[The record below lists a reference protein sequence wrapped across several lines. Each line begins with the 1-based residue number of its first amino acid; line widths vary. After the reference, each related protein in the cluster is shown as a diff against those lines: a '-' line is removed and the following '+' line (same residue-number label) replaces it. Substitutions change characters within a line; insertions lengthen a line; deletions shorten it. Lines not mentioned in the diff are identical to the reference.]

1 MVFSCGPAG
10 VAMTATPAGA
20 VLAAQPEPL
29 DQGAVAADVHLLQ
42 VAQQP
47 APTADQAHQAAAGVV
62 VVLVL
67 LEVLGQVR
75 DPLGQ
80 HRHLRLGRT
89 GVALVQAVLGENFLL
104 LLGGQRHV
112 WCSYWYLS
120 RAWPAPDYLRRGDD
134 GAGRHGLQ
142 PDPFDQSISA
152 DGGPGPSTPESGRPA
167 RHGDGR
173 GCLMNAATPM
183 SSPTVSAT
191 MTHRTTSTSTHDP
204 GGGEPGK
211 KL

>member
-1 MVFSCGPAG
+1 MVWRLFSCRQFANRRGPPSVPFPPAPTCTAG
-10 VAMTATPAGA
+10 EAREGHSPA
-20 VLAAQPEPL
+20 VSRLSAQAEPL
-29 DQGAVAADVHLLQ
+29 DERTVTLDVDGLQ
-42 VAQQP
+42 VPQQP
-47 APTADQAHQAAAGVV
+47 ATTADQAHQAAAGVV

-67 LEVLGQVR
+67 LEVLGQIR

-142 PDPFDQSISA
+142 PDPVDQSISA
-152 DGGPGPSTPESGRPA
+152 DGGPGPGTPESGRPA
-167 RHGDGR
+167 RH
-173 GCLMNAATPM
+173 
-183 SSPTVSAT
+183 
-191 MTHRTTSTSTHDP
+191 
-204 GGGEPGK
+204 
-211 KL
+211 